1 MATIHPICGEFRK
14 HRWIMQ
20 QLKKALQDK
29 DFSLLVIFPTL
40 SLLHQIQDE
49 LLSEP
54 EVCGLGGI
62 RFLLFEGFIE
72 EIGER
77 FGITL
82 PEPSPLVRDLLV
94 TEVFESLKEQGK
106 LSYLGKAP
114 FTSGYRQAISAGI
127 AEWKRSSLTTDIF
140 AEWASSKGEKERQLV
155 LLYQSYQHML
165 ANKSYQEED
174 LILNRLEQLRN
185 QSVLIPKRPSVILY
199 GFTDLTP
206 LQNNFM
212 KVLKHWFEFEI
223 IIDPTPVEEIR
234 QFVSSR
240 FACNVFPDAKMASDA
255 DDGKNILQKL
265 QKNYGT
271 EELSPS
277 ANAKGINANG
287 IMANVRTYE
296 SNSISVEDL
305 SVQILQTA
313 GMTKQA
319 LAIAGEIRDILQ
331 KNPDYSLNDFL
342 VLSPHP
348 QDFIKAAW
356 PIFNEYHLTLP
367 PSSASVGEYP
377 GPNHLSQLLT
387 AGESDWQWSEMEV
400 LIRQQYIGNMAEAG
414 DKVLVELGDRYG
426 ALSGKRRWLKLLK
439 NQDFHNY
446 FLEKGLYLE
455 PFQKAIVLLES
466 IPEAAPLINY
476 LQRAIDYLNDALQ
489 EATRVL
495 VQSSITGEIDFEF
508 QLGNIKAM
516 QQLTQVIKEV
526 RVYVDKEQFFKKDMT
541 LSDFRSFWQSYI
553 FTSEVKAKTPREAF
567 VRVLVPQEARG
578 LKTKILF
585 ITGLE
590 QGVFPR
596 IYIHDWKLSL
606 KDRRELKAFG
616 VDLET
621 GENYQAKEKLAFY
634 WALQVP
640 EERLYLV
647 YQNQDSSGEPLNPS
661 PFLDE
666 IESWFPELFQRAKRY
681 PLALEPPPSLAE
693 CCSSFD
699 EGSFLATRLMA
710 VTTEI
715 PELEREGCLELL
727 QTSVHQQLAK
737 QIWQEYE
744 LRKGIRHQLF
754 QRCESLL
761 LVEKMFGEKHT
772 FAITALED
780 FKSCPY
786 RFFLKQ
792 LLKVKPLLRPQMLPD
807 NLDLGNLYHQV
818 LQEFA
823 EPFRNQSLDPED
835 RDEYLKH
842 LRECFDDYYRD
853 WQQNAANDLVKLVL
867 DLLKAQIWGTLGRWL
882 KSELDWAVESN
893 GRFKIRYLELGFG
906 LVQGDFDPAS
916 IPEPYELGSEGVPV
930 KIWGKVDRVDADN
943 EGNFMVYDYKSGRG
957 PSSKDLLEVE
967 YLQIPVYLLA
977 LEKLSFGTGKAVGG
991 SYLGLKEPSR
1001 SRGGVWHG
1009 ERLRINIKGQLGDQ
1023 EWRDWLEA
1031 VNDSL
1036 ISSVRSIRNGE
1047 FFATC
1052 GDCPTFCEYR
1062 SCCRRGEKEAEGS
1075 HETSV
1080 EQSAG

>member
-1 MATIHPICGEFRK
+1 
-14 HRWIMQ
+14 
-20 QLKKALQDK
+20 
-29 DFSLLVIFPTL
+29 
-40 SLLHQIQDE
+40 E

-54 EVCGLGGI
+54 DVSGLGGI

-77 FGITL
+77 FGIAL
-82 PEPSPLVRDLLV
+82 PEPSPLIRDLLV

-114 FTSGYRQAISAGI
+114 FTSGYRQAITAGL
-127 AEWKRSSLTTDIF
+127 AEWKRSSLTSDIF
-140 AEWASSKGEKERQLV
+140 AEWASSKGEKEQQLV

-174 LILNRLEQLRN
+174 QILNRLEQLKN
-185 QSVLIPKRPSVILY
+185 QSIPMPKRPSVILY

-240 FACNVFPDAKMASDA
+240 FACNMLPEAEMVSGVGV
-255 DDGKNILQKL
+255 GKNTLQRLQKY
-265 QKNYGT
+265 YGT
-271 EELSPS
+271 EELFPS
-277 ANAKGINANG
+277 VNAKGINANG
-287 IMANVRTYE
+287 IMVNNRASECNP
-296 SNSISVEDL
+296 NDM

-348 QDFIKAAW
+348 QDFIKAAR
-356 PIFNEYHLTLP
+356 PIFGEYHLMLP
-367 PSSASVGEYP
+367 PRSASVGEYP
-377 GPNHLSQLLT
+377 GPNHLDQLL
-387 AGESDWQWSEMEV
+387 AASESDWQWSEMEV

-414 DKVLVELGDRYG
+414 DRVLVELGDRYG
-426 ALSGKRRWLKLLK
+426 ALSGRRRWLKLLK

-455 PFQKAIVLLES
+455 PFQKAIALLES
-466 IPEAAPLINY
+466 IPEAAPLKNY
-476 LQRAIDYLNDALQ
+476 LQIANNYLNDALQ
-489 EATRVL
+489 EATHAL
-495 VQSSITGEIDFEF
+495 VQSSITGEIDFGF

-516 QQLTQVIKEV
+516 QQLTQVIEEV
-526 RVYVDKEQFFKKDMT
+526 RVYIDKASFFKKDMM
-541 LSDFRSFWQSYI
+541 LSDFRSFWHSYI

-666 IESWFPELFQRAKRY
+666 IEPWFPELFQRAKRY

-715 PELEREGCLELL
+715 SELERESCLELL
-727 QTSVHQQLAK
+727 QNSVYRQLAK
-737 QIWQEYE
+737 QIWQEYD
-744 LRKGIRHQLF
+744 LRKGIGSQLF
-754 QRCESLL
+754 RRCESLL

-780 FKSCPY
+780 FK
-786 RFFLKQ
+786 
-792 LLKVKPLLRPQMLPD
+792 
-807 NLDLGNLYHQV
+807 
-818 LQEFA
+818 
-823 EPFRNQSLDPED
+823 
-835 RDEYLKH
+835 
-842 LRECFDDYYRD
+842 
-853 WQQNAANDLVKLVL
+853 
-867 DLLKAQIWGTLGRWL
+867 
-882 KSELDWAVESN
+882 
-893 GRFKIRYLELGFG
+893 
-906 LVQGDFDPAS
+906 
-916 IPEPYELGSEGVPV
+916 
-930 KIWGKVDRVDADN
+930 
-943 EGNFMVYDYKSGRG
+943 
-957 PSSKDLLEVE
+957 
-967 YLQIPVYLLA
+967 
-977 LEKLSFGTGKAVGG
+977 KLSLSLFSETTF
-991 SYLGLKEPSR
+991 
-1001 SRGGVWHG
+1001 
-1009 ERLRINIKGQLGDQ
+1009 KG
-1023 EWRDWLEA
+1023 
-1031 VNDSL
+1031 
-1036 ISSVRSIRNGE
+1036 
-1047 FFATC
+1047 
-1052 GDCPTFCEYR
+1052 
-1062 SCCRRGEKEAEGS
+1062 
-1075 HETSV
+1075 
-1080 EQSAG
+1080 